1 MSYFKVKKNK
11 YSSFKKI
18 LKIAEIGCNH
28 NNNFSQCKRLINIA
42 KKTGFDAVKF
52 QLFKA
57 DELVPKNTKGYKIL
71 SKYELT
77 ENWIRKISEYC
88 KKKKKIFEC
97 SPFYKKAVD
106 LLVKYKCDILKIG
119 SPEIKNLPLLKYAS
133 KTKIPLIISTGDS
146 SIKIIEDAKKKLN
159 KKNKKNI
166 SFLHCISEY
175 PTKIKNLNLLNI
187 NYLKNK
193 LNGHQVGFSDH
204 SLGIDACVNAVSLGA
219 SIIEKH
225 ITLSKR
231 DLGPDHFFAIEPKEC
246 FEMINKINELILSL
260 GNNEKKRLHDENT
273 VYIKIF
279 SKMNLRKGEKL
290 SFNKVRFLRTL
301 NNKGIDCK
309 DFNIF
314 RNKIF
319 KKNLMRDK
327 LVTKKLFKL

>member
-28 NNNFSQCKRLINIA
+28 NNNFRQCSKLIDVA

-57 DELVPKNTKGYKIL
+57 NELVPKNTKGYKIL
-71 SKYELT
+71 SKYELN
-77 ENWIRKISEYC
+77 EEWIRKISKYC
-88 KKKKKIFEC
+88 KKKKILFAC
-97 SPFYKKAVD
+97 SPFYKEAVD
-106 LLVKYKCDILKIG
+106 LLVKYKCDILKIA
-119 SPEIKNLPLLKYAS
+119 SPEIKNLQLLEYAS
-133 KTKIPLIISTGDS
+133 KTEIPLIISTGDS
-146 SIKIIEDAKKKLN
+146 SIKIIENAKKLLN
-159 KKNKKNI
+159 KKNKKIN
-166 SFLHCISEY
+166 SFLHCVSEY

-193 LNGHQVGFSDH
+193 LNGYQVGFSDH

-246 FEMINKINELILSL
+246 SEMINKINELILSL
-260 GNNEKKRLHDENT
+260 GNSEKKRLNDENS

-279 SKMNLRKGEKL
+279 SKKNLKIGERL
-290 SFNKVRFLRTL
+290 SLNKVRFLRTL

-314 RNKIF
+314 KNKII
-319 KKNLMRDK
+319 KKKLMRDK
-327 LVTKKLFKL
+327 LVTKKIFYS